1 MTRRFA
7 WLWTALIALTGAT
20 YQYLVHSALV
30 GGQDE
35 TMRVALAFVPLLGLA
50 CWVVARARHKFY
62 WALALLAIA
71 IVIYVLET
79 RAPWG
84 LAAAYGLPHAAIYL
98 SLLLLFGSTLRPGRE
113 PLVTRLARTVHG
125 TLAPAMAAYAR
136 NVTIAWCVF
145 FCAQVAASALL
156 FCLAPP
162 AVWSLFINVVN
173 MPLLILMFAGEYAYR
188 SVRHREFPHASFFDG
203 IRAFTRDA
211 AHDGGAGC
219 ASPRA

>member
-7 WLWTALIALTGAT
+7 WLWTALIVLLGAT
-20 YQYLVHSALV
+20 YQYLVHSALI

-50 CWVVARARHKFY
+50 CWVVARARHKLH
-62 WALALLAIA
+62 WALVWLATA

-98 SLLLLFGSTLRPGRE
+98 SLLFFFASTLWPGRE

-125 TLAPAMAAYAR
+125 SLTPALAAYTR

-162 AVWSLFINVVN
+162 AVWSLFINVAN
-173 MPLLILMFAGEYAYR
+173 MPLLVLMFAGEYAYR
-188 SVRHREFPHASFFDG
+188 IVRHREFPHASFFDG
-203 IRAFTRDA
+203 IRAFTQDTARS
-211 AHDGGAGC
+211 GAGC
-219 ASPRA
+219 AVPKA